1 LDASGSPN
9 VALPGMAG
17 ALQSDDMTA
26 MRNFVILA
34 LVLGGALIA
43 LSPRR
48 RAQLAR
54 KLAESRRFVSRR
66 IVDRDARDRAAR
78 DR

>member
-1 LDASGSPN
+1 
-9 VALPGMAG
+9 
-17 ALQSDDMTA
+17 MTA

-34 LVLGGALIA
+34 FVLGGALIA
-43 LSPRR
+43 LSPKR

-78 DR
+78 ER